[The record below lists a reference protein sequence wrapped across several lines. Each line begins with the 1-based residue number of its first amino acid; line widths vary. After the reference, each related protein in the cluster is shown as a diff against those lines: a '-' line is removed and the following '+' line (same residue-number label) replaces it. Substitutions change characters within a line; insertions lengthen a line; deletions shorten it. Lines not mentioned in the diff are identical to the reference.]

1 MDELKGDPNKLDL
14 QVIRGRT
21 LHEILTNNFVNVDK
35 LIIDA
40 IPKAVSITQTQR
52 VKNRLE
58 ILLKIANNDREFI
71 DAIKII
77 LNHSIK
83 KDNEA
88 VPLPEK
94 WMVKMAIGSQYI
106 QVSRVIPFLCFLLL
120 LLREGGEF
128 VFSP

>member
-94 WMVKMAIGSQYI
+94 WMVKMAIRSQYI
-106 QVSRVIPFLCFLLL
+106 QVSTTL
-120 LLREGGEF
+120 
-128 VFSP
+128 

>member
-1 MDELKGDPNKLDL
+1 MKFFFSMK
-14 QVIRGRT
+14 
-21 LHEILTNNFVNVDK
+21 
-35 LIIDA
+35 
-40 IPKAVSITQTQR
+40 SIS
-52 VKNRLE
+52 
-58 ILLKIANNDREFI
+58 EFI

-106 QVSRVIPFLCFLLL
+106 QVSFKWAVLSSSCLLFGLRIEFYAPNSPNFCGVETDYFGCLKDNYDYNIFLIFRRATHLLNQS
-120 LLREGGEF
+120 GF
-128 VFSP
+128 I

>member
-58 ILLKIANNDREFI
+58 ILLKIANNDPEFI

>member
-14 QVIRGRT
+14 KSIRGRT

-35 LIIDA
+35 LIMDA
-40 IPKAVSITQTQR
+40 IPKAVSMTQTQR
-52 VKNRLE
+52 VKSRLE
-58 ILLKIANNDREFI
+58 ILLKIANEDKEFI

-94 WMVKMAIGSQYI
+94 WMVKMAIRSQYI
-106 QVSRVIPFLCFLLL
+106 QVSTTL
-120 LLREGGEF
+120 
-128 VFSP
+128 

>member
-1 MDELKGDPNKLDL
+1 MK
-14 QVIRGRT
+14 
-21 LHEILTNNFVNVDK
+21 
-35 LIIDA
+35 
-40 IPKAVSITQTQR
+40 SIS
-52 VKNRLE
+52 
-58 ILLKIANNDREFI
+58 EFI

-106 QVSRVIPFLCFLLL
+106 QVSFKWAVLSSSCLATNSPNFCGVKTDYFGCLKDNYDYNIFLIFRRATHLLNQS
-120 LLREGGEF
+120 GF
-128 VFSP
+128 I